1 MINNLNIIQNL
12 TKTIKLYSSILCLF
26 SYLFFSVNSYG
37 STDYVT
43 SYANSTDSSYVSTN
57 YNNISNSVV
66 NQYNSILNSSVVTGT
81 VDGVVDAYDDVSN
94 FLGGFFTVNPFSPNP
109 LKPNFGK
116 CFDETWSVKQPG
128 SSSAFTP
135 KITVSNRIVIAC
147 IGYKGSVTLHGYGQ
161 CKFIGLVRV
170 CARNTAPCT
179 NGNDIAC
186 SSRSYNYGNTSGSSS
201 DNWSCPGCLYKQSYR
216 VCGFEDP
223 MFPADLTD
231 TKPSSMPFHLKTSVP
246 PDVTGGDQLV
256 MLGAFIF
263 AAGVLIPGLGAGTM
277 LIGAGLMLA
286 GGIMELIEFIT
297 SKMNYTVIA
306 NHGCVEIPLTP
317 FPPPYCPQIQGF
329 IPQANVLGICQNS
342 PDFQNNSLA
351 PGYQNYLLGQ
361 AINSKIG
368 STYPNKTQVS
378 TLDNQCEIV
387 KSGNLKLYSTFENP
401 IIRLYFFN
409 PLPICSSGYTGKSD
423 VCVKLTGTVTEA
435 ANLWYNNFDLI
446 PTCSSSVTTNCI
458 SFPSGSAPLSSFM
471 PYYSVNNMS
480 GLGLTTGTA
489 TQNVNFASMPS
500 LPSIADS
507 SQPGLDFAGIN
518 NSKYLDA
525 TPGNLVKLTDFLG
538 VQRVFLIY
546 LQNPGDQ
553 VCVAERVDGSTG
565 LQLLDATASSNPD
578 MEIACIPR
586 PTMMSAPTISSCPG
600 SSGDPCSYGAS
611 SNILSTCYG
620 SAKCNYRGSTNIS
633 SQPRIKVSVGSS
645 SAKTAVIAV
654 DTAVLT
660 DNSSGSSDTKYPKY
674 QPPKTFCAKDD
685 LTDAIA
691 AAGGSGSGITLTN
704 PGTASTNPAPC
715 SIYGL
720 QNFSA
725 YITDKYNQNSDTATS
740 PDQSITPDYKITSFL
755 SAGVQYVNGVYCRG
769 ASKICLLGYSDPT
782 KLVVAKVIQSTDSS
796 GNVSSKVSSDI
807 RDRVIPAYS
816 SSATSQTLTSFFD
829 PATNYSSQ
837 TSSISRV
844 AIGAQDPA
852 TGFYYE
858 NSYCTSDPN
867 NSCVPNSALC
877 TADSTKLCAADGATA
892 LPSGTIAVATNC
904 SCLDNT
910 VSPSQLSSC
919 SISGCEYSF
928 LTTSANIEVSIGT
941 RDSTGAYAI
950 NTLCTSSSDFTCVA
964 PASTTVPYPPTQIE
978 CACPDETKCSCSGAY
993 DSVNKKCKITGC
1005 EYAFQPDNSSS
1016 ITDAQYYKK
1025 GSITYPIS
1033 GKDSCPVDSNGLN
1046 TTTCYGQREASPL
1059 ELGLCQSITQPQCP
1073 GLSYTNASSSG
1084 AANNGYANWPTT
1096 SLDASNNLSIQAS
1109 SCVSGTLQNPAGLP
1123 TRSCNF
1129 IDSGYET
1136 IYADNTS
1143 TTTMDG
1149 CPKYTIGYGAVVNPC
1164 LALPAWWPSQFLAGT
1179 RIQGAIF
1186 NQFNVNYDYLTK
1198 FVPTNNN
1205 YSQRNLKPEKWVT
1218 TSYNNCKDYRTNF
1231 SLTET
1236 PRNRTDG
1243 DQEMLYITAAN
1254 WNNILID
1261 NDLRWLFA
1269 TPSNIATGETYSN
1282 YNGCYV
1288 YDVTNYISK
1297 NTLTINVGL
1306 KLCKYNDKISFSLVD
1321 LSKNSSKRYTN
1332 NAYIMQSNML
1342 DYLNNNGSASSD
1354 TTLYNQSGGKYI
1366 NHGFVIDRTG
1376 FASNSFITAPPP
1388 SDFVPIQTAEGINV
1402 RYSFYNVVKT
1412 ESSRRAY
1419 YNGNASKATITQ
1431 GCALSV
1437 YRGEVNY
1444 DNSSDNYPRSTA
1456 AGTGSN
1462 YYIPL
1467 NDNSRATNHGD
1478 SVNLSIFAN
1487 EPDTG
1492 QSWKWEDCDLY
1503 IDITNYI
1510 AGNSAINPSMF
1521 LWSSP
1526 TKYNACNGSIN
1537 SSETYYETGQDPDEG
1552 DVRSNS
1558 NMQYSA
1564 P

>member
-1 MINNLNIIQNL
+1 MMNYLNIFQKF
-12 TKTIKLYSSILCLF
+12 TKFIKLYSCIIFLFLCLF
-26 SYLFFSVNSYG
+26 FSINSYG
-37 STDYVT
+37 STDYIT
-43 SYANSTDSSYVSTN
+43 NYNNTNDTTYVPTN
-57 YNNISNSVV
+57 YNNISNAVV
-66 NQYNSILNSSVVTGT
+66 NQYNSVISSSTANEGGDTT
-81 VDGVVDAYDDVSN
+81 VDVYGNVSN

-109 LKPNFGK
+109 LSPDFGK
-116 CFDETWSVKQPG
+116 CFSESWSVSKPG

-135 KITVSNRIVIAC
+135 KITISNRIVIAC
-147 IGYKGSVTLHGYGQ
+147 IGYKGSVTLHGFGQ

-186 SSRSYNYGNTSGSSS
+186 NQRSYNYGNISGSSS
-201 DNWSCPGCLYKQSYR
+201 DKWSCPGCLYKQSYR

-231 TKPSSMPFHLKTSVP
+231 TKASSMPFHLKTSVP
-246 PDVTGGDQLV
+246 PDVTGCNSLV

-263 AAGVLIPGLGAGTM
+263 AAGVLIPGLGTGAM
-277 LIGAGLMLA
+277 LVGAGLMLA
-286 GGIMELIEFIT
+286 GGIMDLVQFIT

-306 NHGCVEIPLTP
+306 NHGCVEIPLAP

-361 AINSKIG
+361 ALNSKLG

-378 TLDNQCEIV
+378 TLDSQCEIFQ
-387 KSGNLKLYSTFENP
+387 SGNSRLYSTFENP
-401 IIRLYFFN
+401 IVRLYFSN
-409 PLPICSSGYTGKSD
+409 PLPICSSGYTGTSD
-423 VCVKLTGTVTEA
+423 VCVKLTGTITEA
-435 ANLWYNNFDLI
+435 TKLWYSNFDLV
-446 PTCSSSVTTNCI
+446 PTCSSTITTNCI

-471 PYYSVNNMS
+471 PYYSVTNMS
-480 GLGLTTGTA
+480 GLGLTNGTA

-500 LPSIADS
+500 LPSVATS
-507 SQPGLDFAGIN
+507 SQPGLEFAGIN

-525 TPGNLVKLTDFLG
+525 SPGNLVKLTDFLG

-553 VCVAERVDGSTG
+553 VCVAERLDGSTG
-565 LQLLDATASSNPD
+565 LQLVEATSSPNPD
-578 MEIACIPR
+578 REISCIPR
-586 PTMMSAPTISSCPG
+586 PTMMSPPFVSSCPD
-600 SSGDPCSYGAS
+600 SGDTCSYGS
-611 SNILSTCYG
+611 TSNILSPCYG
-620 SAKCNYRGSTNIS
+620 NAQCNYRGSTNIS
-633 SQPRIKVSVGSS
+633 TQPRIKVSVGSNP
-645 SAKTAVIAV
+645 AKTAVIAV
-654 DTAVLT
+654 DNAILT
-660 DNSSGSSDTKYPKY
+660 IIPSGSSDTNYPKY
-674 QPPKTFCAKDD
+674 QPPKTFCVKDD
-685 LTDAIA
+685 LTDVIS
-691 AAGGSGSGITLTN
+691 GSGSGSLTN

-720 QNFSA
+720 QKFSA
-725 YITDKYNQNSDTATS
+725 YITDKYNQNSDTTTS
-740 PDQSITPDYKITSFL
+740 STQSITPNYQSTSFS

-769 ASKICLLGYSDPT
+769 ATKICLLGYSDPM
-782 KLVVAKVIQSTDSS
+782 KLVVAKVIQSIDSS
-796 GNVSSKVSSDI
+796 GKVSSKVSADI
-807 RDRVIPAYS
+807 RDRVIPEYNAN
-816 SSATSQTLTSFFD
+816 APSQTLTSFFD

-837 TSSISRV
+837 TSSISRL
-844 AIGAQDPA
+844 AIGSKDPI

-858 NSYCTSDPN
+858 NTYCTSDPN

-877 TADSTKLCAADGATA
+877 TADPTKLCAADGITA
-892 LPSGTIAVATNC
+892 LPSGTIAVATSC

-910 VSPSQLSSC
+910 VNPSKLSSC
-919 SISGCEYSF
+919 TISGCEYSF
-928 LTTSANIEVSIGT
+928 VTTKTSKEISIGT
-941 RDSTGAYAI
+941 KDSTGVYSI

-964 PASTTVPYPPTQIE
+964 PASATIPYPPTQIK
-978 CACPDETKCSCSGAY
+978 CACPDQTKCSCSDTY
-993 DSVNKKCKITGC
+993 DSVNKQCTIKGC

-1046 TTTCYGQREASPL
+1046 TITCYGQREASPI
-1059 ELGLCQSITQPQCP
+1059 ELGLCQPITQPQCP
-1073 GLSYTNASSSG
+1073 SLSYANASSSG
-1084 AANNGYANWPTT
+1084 AANNGYANWPAT
-1096 SLDASNNLSIQAS
+1096 SLDASNNLSVQAT
-1109 SCVSGTLQNPAGLP
+1109 SCVAGTLQNPAGLP

-1129 IDSGYET
+1129 IDNGYER
-1136 IYADNTS
+1136 IYTDSTS
-1143 TTTMDG
+1143 RTTMNG
-1149 CPKYTIGYGAVVNPC
+1149 CPKYTIGYGPVSNPC

-1179 RIQGAIF
+1179 KIQGAIF
-1186 NQFNVNYDYLTK
+1186 NQFNVNYNYLTK
-1198 FVPTNNN
+1198 FVPQYNN
-1205 YSQRNLKPEKWVT
+1205 YSQRNHKPEQWVS
-1218 TSYNNCKDYRTNF
+1218 TSYNRCKNYGTNF
-1231 SLTET
+1231 SLTAT
-1236 PRNRTDG
+1236 PRNNKNA

-1254 WNNILID
+1254 WNNILIN

-1269 TPSNIATGETYSN
+1269 TPNNIGAGETYSN

-1297 NTLTINVGL
+1297 VTLTINVGL
-1306 KLCKYNDKISFSLVD
+1306 KICKYNDKISFSLVD
-1321 LSKNSSKRYTN
+1321 LSANTSKSYTN

-1354 TTLYNQSGGKYI
+1354 TILYNQSGGKYI

-1376 FASNSFITAPPP
+1376 FTSNAFISAPPP

-1402 RYSFYNVVKT
+1402 RYSFYNIIET
-1412 ESSRRAY
+1412 ESSRRKY
-1419 YNGNASKATITQ
+1419 YNGNASTATITQ

-1437 YRGEVNY
+1437 YRGEINY
-1444 DNSSDNYPRSTA
+1444 DNSSNNYQNYQRTA
-1456 AGTGSN
+1456 AAGVGAN

-1467 NDNSRATNHGD
+1467 NNNERATYNGD
-1478 SVNLSIFAN
+1478 SVNLSIFSN
-1487 EPDTG
+1487 NPDTS
-1492 QSWKWEDCDLY
+1492 QDWNWEECTLY
-1503 IDITNYI
+1503 IDISGYT

-1526 TKYNACNGSIN
+1526 TKYNVCNGNIN
-1537 SSETYYETGQDPDEG
+1537 SSETYYQTGANPDQG
-1552 DVRSNS
+1552 KVRNNP